1 MKVLLVSTNDLGDN
15 GISTFIINNAKLLA
29 GKPDVQIDVLAP
41 NDVDSKIKEDLVA
54 SDVRVFRIPNRNSKQ
69 LEYFKNL
76 VSLLKKRKYDV
87 LHVNGSST
95 IMSIELAAGF
105 FAGVKVRVAHSHNTV
120 TEHVGLNKALRP
132 AFEMFV
138 NQRLACNEAA
148 GKWLFKNKSFT
159 VIDNGIFLDQY
170 QYNQDN
176 RDKIRKSLGISPDT
190 ILLGHVGGFNY
201 QKNQAFLL
209 KLLKKLPVNYKLV
222 LIGQGQLFDEVKANS
237 EELSLTDKVIF
248 TGSVNNVPDYLS
260 AMDTFVLP
268 SRFEGQPFV
277 LIEASANGLPIIA
290 SDKISK
296 EVNLTGKIKFVP
308 LKTESWL
315 RSIKSLDQIDRV
327 AESYDNCERLASK
340 GYDAVKNVDEL
351 YNFYLKGIK
360 DE

>member
-29 GKPDVQIDVLAP
+29 NEPDVQMDVLAP
-41 NDVDSKIKEDLVA
+41 NEVDSKIKEDLA
-54 SDVRVFRIPNRNSKQ
+54 TSGIRVFRIPNRNSKQ
-69 LEYFKNL
+69 LEYFKAL
-76 VSLLKKRKYDV
+76 VALLKKEKYDV

-105 FAGVKVRVAHSHNTV
+105 FAGVKVRIAHSHNTV
-120 TEHVGLNKALRP
+120 TEHESLNKALRP

-148 GKWLFKNKSFT
+148 GKWLFKNKPFT
-159 VIDNGIFLDQY
+159 VIDNGIFLDRY
-170 QYNQDN
+170 QYKQDTRN
-176 RDKIRKSLGISPDT
+176 KVRKNLGISPDT

-209 KLLKKLPVNYKLV
+209 KLLKRLPINYKLV
-222 LIGQGQLFDEVKANS
+222 LIGQGQLFDEVKAES
-237 EELSLTDKVIF
+237 EELILSDRVIF
-248 TGSVNNVPDYLS
+248 TGSINNVPDYLS
-260 AMDTFVLP
+260 AMDAFVLP

-290 SDKISK
+290 SEKVSQ

-308 LKTESWL
+308 LKAELWS
-315 RSIKSLDQIDRV
+315 RSIQDLDHIDRLV
-327 AESYDNCERLASK
+327 ESQDNCEQLAYE
-340 GYDAVKNVDEL
+340 GYDINTNAVKL
-351 YNFYLKGIK
+351 FKFYQKAMS
-360 DE
+360 

>member
-15 GISTFIINNAKLLA
+15 GISTFIINNAKLLVNE
-29 GKPDVQIDVLAP
+29 PDVQMDVLAP
-41 NDVDSKIKEDLVA
+41 NEVDSEIKEDLA
-54 SDVRVFRIPNRNSKQ
+54 TSGIRVFRIPNRNSKQ
-69 LEYFKNL
+69 LEYFKAL
-76 VSLLKKRKYDV
+76 VALLKKEKYDV

-105 FAGVKVRVAHSHNTV
+105 FAGVKVRIAHSHNTV
-120 TEHVGLNKALRP
+120 TEHTGLNKALRP

-159 VIDNGIFLDQY
+159 VIDNGIFLDRY

-176 RDKIRKSLGISPDT
+176 RDRIRKSLGISPDT

-209 KLLKKLPVNYKLV
+209 KLLKRLTGNYKLV
-222 LIGQGQLFDEVKANS
+222 LIGQGQLFDEVKAKS
-237 EELSLTDKVIF
+237 KELAVTDKVIF

-260 AMDTFVLP
+260 AMDAFVLP

-290 SDKISK
+290 SDKVSQ
-296 EVNLTGKIKFVP
+296 EVNLTGKIQFVP
-308 LKTESWL
+308 LKTDVWS
-315 RSIKSLDQIDRV
+315 RSIQKLNQIDRL
-327 AESYDNCERLASK
+327 AESRDNCERLASK
-340 GYDAVKNVDEL
+340 GYDAHANAEKL
-351 YNFYLKGIK
+351 YEFYRDRLK
-360 DE
+360 